1 MLPAFGNRLCC
12 LHGSWSKCLFQQE
25 HESIFEPRTAWDVCR
40 QRANDLFT
48 DLQHELTESQLL
60 QLGPGQEFRQF
71 SAVVIMQG
79 SMILQT
85 YATPGGQLPFGRAC
99 RAAPHDSWGISAKLL
114 SAFMCV
120 AAFGISRPTV
130 EPKLHV
136 HAWTCL

>member
-1 MLPAFGNRLCC
+1 MAINSAAYMAPGASASF
-12 LHGSWSKCLFQQE
+12 SKNMRAC
-25 HESIFEPRTAWDVCR
+25 FEPCTAWDVCR

-60 QLGPGQEFRQF
+60 QLAPGQEFRQF

-79 SMILQT
+79 SMVLQT

-99 RAAPHDSWGISAKLL
+99 RAALPEIWGISAKLL

-120 AAFGISRPTV
+120 PAFRGNCPTV